1 MGFQMLKLVL
11 AITWV
16 SSMNS
21 FCKSGERGS
30 NRDDESSISMV
41 IIVETCYNI
50 IVIFL
55 SFLFCYQLTSKGKIA
70 FTIRL
75 LTSQDTIMMI

>member
-1 MGFQMLKLVL
+1 
-11 AITWV
+11 
-16 SSMNS
+16 
-21 FCKSGERGS
+21 
-30 NRDDESSISMV
+30 MV

-55 SFLFCYQLTSKGKIA
+55 SFLFCYQLTSKEKIA

-75 LTSQDTIMMI
+75 LTSQDTIMMM